1 MKLAIILVVVLG
13 LVGGGVFGTAKLAPG
28 LLPPA
33 VLTMLGEPL
42 PPEPEK
48 PEFEPRPEETVLID
62 LEPLQIPMFRNDDVD
77 RFLIIH
83 ILVEVRPGEHV
94 ELVNRNLL
102 RIIDTFIT
110 YVRALNALDI
120 EPGVND
126 RAFLKSRLL
135 VKAEEILGP
144 GVVVDLLFV
153 NIFERPIK

>member
-1 MKLAIILVVVLG
+1 MKLVIIVVVILG
-13 LVGGGVFGTAKLAPG
+13 LIGGGVFGTAMFAPA

-33 VLTMLGEPL
+33 VLTMLGQEV

-48 PEFEPRPEETVLID
+48 SDITPRPEDTVLID
-62 LEPLQIPMFRNDDVD
+62 LEPLQVPLFRNDDVD

-83 ILVEVRPGEHV
+83 ILVEVRPGEHAD
-94 ELVNRNLL
+94 LVNKNIL

-110 YVRALNALDI
+110 YIHALNALDI

-135 VKAEEILGP
+135 VKADEILGE

>member
-1 MKLAIILVVVLG
+1 MKLVIILVGVLA
-13 LVGGGVFGTAKLAPG
+13 LVGGGVFGTAMFAPG

-33 VLTMLGEPL
+33 VVTMLGQEV

-48 PEFEPRPEETVLID
+48 PAVEPRPENTVLID
-62 LEPLQIPMFRNDDVD
+62 LEPLQIPLFRNDDVD

-83 ILVEVRPGEHV
+83 ILIEVRPGKDAD
-94 ELVNRNLL
+94 LVNNKLL

-110 YVRALNALDI
+110 YIHALNALDI
-120 EPGVND
+120 EPGVGD
-126 RAFLKSRLL
+126 RAFLKQRLL
-135 VKAEEILGP
+135 VKAEEILGE

>member
-1 MKLAIILVVVLG
+1 MKLVIIAVAVLA
-13 LVGGGVFGTAKLAPG
+13 LIGGGVFGTAMLAPG

-33 VLTMLGEPL
+33 VLTMLGQEV

-48 PEFEPRPEETVLID
+48 PEFEPRPENTVLID

-83 ILVEVRPGEHV
+83 ILVEVRPGPDAD
-94 ELVNRNLL
+94 LVNRKIL

-110 YVRALNALDI
+110 YIHALNALDI

-126 RAFLKSRLL
+126 RAFLKERLL
-135 VKAEEILGP
+135 VKAEEVLGE

>member
-1 MKLAIILVVVLG
+1 MKLVIIAVVLLA
-13 LVGGGVFGTAKLAPG
+13 LVGGGVYGTALLAPG
-28 LLPPA
+28 MLPSA
-33 VLTMLGEPL
+33 VLSALGQPV

-48 PEFEPRPEETVLID
+48 PLVEPRPEETVLID

-83 ILVEVRPGEHV
+83 ILVEVRPGPHAD
-94 ELVNRNLL
+94 LVNKKLL

-110 YVRALNALDI
+110 YIHALNALDI

-126 RAFLKSRLL
+126 RAFLKERLL
-135 VKAEEILGP
+135 VKADEILGE

-153 NIFERPIK
+153 NVFERPIK

>member
-1 MKLAIILVVVLG
+1 MKLVIIAVAVLVLI
-13 LVGGGVFGTAKLAPG
+13 GGGVFGTAMLAPG

-33 VLTMLGEPL
+33 VLTMLGQEV

-48 PEFEPRPEETVLID
+48 PEFEPRPENTVLID

-83 ILVEVRPGEHV
+83 ILVEVRPGPDAD
-94 ELVNRNLL
+94 LVNRKLL

-110 YVRALNALDI
+110 YIHALNALDI

-126 RAFLKSRLL
+126 RAFLKERLL
-135 VKAEEILGP
+135 VKAEEVLGE
-144 GVVVDLLFV
+144 GIVVDLLFV

>member
-1 MKLAIILVVVLG
+1 MKLVIILVGVLA
-13 LVGGGVFGTAKLAPG
+13 LVGGGVFGTAMFAPG

-33 VLTMLGEPL
+33 VVTMLGQEV

-48 PEFEPRPEETVLID
+48 SAVEPRPENTVLID
-62 LEPLQIPMFRNDDVD
+62 LEPLQIPLFRNDDVD

-83 ILVEVRPGEHV
+83 ILIEVRPGKDAD
-94 ELVNRNLL
+94 LVNNKLL

-110 YVRALNALDI
+110 YIHALNALDI
-120 EPGVND
+120 EPGVGD
-126 RAFLKSRLL
+126 RAFLKQRLL
-135 VKAEEILGP
+135 VKAEEILGE

>member
-1 MKLAIILVVVLG
+1 MKLVIILVVVLA
-13 LVGGGVFGTAKLAPG
+13 LIGGGVFGTAMFAPG

-33 VLTMLGEPL
+33 VLTMLGQEV
-42 PPEPEK
+42 PPESEQS
-48 PEFEPRPEETVLID
+48 EVEPRPENTVLID
-62 LEPLQIPMFRNDDVD
+62 LEPLQIPLFRNDDVD

-83 ILVEVRPGEHV
+83 ILVEVRPGEHAD
-94 ELVNRNLL
+94 LVNKNLL

-110 YVRALNALDI
+110 YVHALNALDI

-126 RAFLKSRLL
+126 RAFLKQRLM
-135 VKAEEILGP
+135 VRAEEILGK

>member
-1 MKLAIILVVVLG
+1 MKMVIIVVVILA
-13 LVGGGVFGTAKLAPG
+13 LIGGGVFGTAMFAPG

-33 VLTMLGEPL
+33 VLTMLGQEI

-62 LEPLQIPMFRNDDVD
+62 LEPLQVPLFRNDDVD

-83 ILVEVRPGEHV
+83 ILVEVRPGEHAD
-94 ELVNRNLL
+94 LVNKNLL
-102 RIIDTFIT
+102 RLIDTFIT
-110 YVRALNALDI
+110 YIHALNALDI

-126 RAFLKSRLL
+126 RAFLKDRLL
-135 VKAEEILGP
+135 VKAEEVLGE
-144 GVVVDLLFV
+144 GIVVDLLFV